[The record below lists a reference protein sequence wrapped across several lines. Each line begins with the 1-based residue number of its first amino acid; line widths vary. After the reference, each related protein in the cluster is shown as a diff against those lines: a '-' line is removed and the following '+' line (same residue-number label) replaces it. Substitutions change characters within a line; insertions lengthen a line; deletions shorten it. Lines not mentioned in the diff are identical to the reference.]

1 MKRFNI
7 EQRKSEKGFTLVELA
22 IVMIIIGVLLGG
34 VLKGQEMIT
43 NARVTTTAKDMESFS
58 AATNT
63 FFDQYRVRA
72 GELTTPGTRLADCNN
87 FTACSGT
94 TPAAMTSIGIAATTG
109 PNTAF
114 FGQLLAAGLI
124 SGFDGSSAGGA
135 AAAFGTSHPRAPV
148 GGGFVVGSS
157 NAAAPANTVGIGP
170 NNAQTLATNRLYL
183 GLTNNPAVA
192 VAANQGILSAEQG
205 GAIDN
210 RLDDGN
216 PMTGYVLGQ
225 NLNTTCVASALAAT
239 AAAGARY
246 TGGANRCVIFYR
258 L

>member
-63 FFDQYRVRA
+63 FQDQYRDM
-72 GELTTPGTRLADCNN
+72 PGTMPNATTRLADCGN
-87 FTACSGT
+87 FAACQDVT
-94 TPAAMTSIGIAATTG
+94 AAMPRIGTAQAAG
-109 PNTAF
+109 PTTAF

-124 SGFDGSSAGGA
+124 SGFDGSNNGA
-135 AAAFGTSHPRAPV
+135 AAAFGTSHPTAPV
-148 GGGFVVGSS
+148 GGGFVAGNSAGTAV
-157 NAAAPANTVGIGP
+157 ANSGF
-170 NNAQTLATNRLYL
+170 AQALATGRFYL
-183 GLTNNPAVA
+183 GLSNSTAQM
-192 VAANQGILSAEQG
+192 AAGQGIVTAEQ
-205 GAIDN
+205 ASVIDT
-210 RLDDGN
+210 RLDDRN
-216 PMTGYVLGQ
+216 PQTGYVLGQ
-225 NLNTTCVASALAAT
+225 DLAANCVATAGDAT
-239 AAAGARY
+239 Y
-246 TGGANRCVIFYR
+246 TGAQNPCVIIFR